1 MRRLEKLSS
10 YSRDPTL
17 KAKLLE
23 LINYVSN
30 NRDGIENASRVDFY
44 GSGPIEKAV
53 DITICRRF
61 KKRGM
66 SWYVHKA
73 NPLLALR
80 LLKLNGERETYWR
93 HKGLVTV

>member
-1 MRRLEKLSS
+1 MSLLSLSAKGATGELLRRLEKLSS

-61 KKRGM
+61 EKRGM
-66 SWYVHKA
+66 VS
-73 NPLLALR
+73 
-80 LLKLNGERETYWR
+80 
-93 HKGLVTV
+93 